1 MPKFQ
6 PLAMIMMMRN
16 SRATPSGRNGSYLAA
31 RVSALGRPH
40 VLAAT
45 LLALAV
51 LTACSPAAEPTR
63 TPASTSNANANV
75 VATRTGAGQTSS
87 STPPPPPTATAI
99 PATTAPSPAIPPSA
113 AQPTVAP
120 TEGPGS
126 ETPVPTSA
134 TAPLSEPSG
143 SCGDLCTEE
152 FWEAGATVALVR
164 AELEQGA
171 DPLARNDDGTPALAF
186 AVGFGAL
193 PEVVGLLL
201 EAGADPNAVDDY
213 SGVSPLHVAAM
224 LSAYTANPEARSQVP
239 GDAGNLAEN
248 TLKSMELLLE
258 HGADAGARDK
268 YGQSALLYYL
278 ADLVG
283 RFRDGGESAD
293 PVGPD
298 LRVVQ
303 LLLSPGAVITEE
315 NDTDRVLLQYAMMV
329 RSEPEVIGLL
339 LDHGAGA
346 AAMAAGDHHLG
357 TPLHMAA
364 TFNPDP
370 RVFELLLKRGED
382 VAAPGPLGR
391 TALHLLALV
400 GDAEPEAVWFLLDH
414 GADVNARG
422 QDGETPLHYAA
433 SHSGPDIVKVL
444 LERGADVSA
453 RDQMT
458 NTPLHA
464 AVTDGYL
471 SGAWRGIAGPEV
483 IGLLLKAGAEA
494 NARGDGGETALHL
507 AAWHQDAGVAGLL
520 VDGGGDVNAVDEWG
534 RTPLHRAAEFRETW
548 HQGPDVDLAFVRM
561 LLELG
566 ADVAAKDHEGQTACD
581 LARSED
587 PDLRSLLC

>member
-6 PLAMIMMMRN
+6 PLPMIMMMRN

-31 RVSALGRPH
+31 RVSALGRPL

-51 LTACSPAAEPTR
+51 LTACSPAAKPTL

-75 VATRTGAGQTSS
+75 VATHTGAGQTSS

-99 PATTAPSPAIPPSA
+99 PATSAPSPAIPPSA

-126 ETPVPTSA
+126 ETPAPTSA

-186 AVGFGAL
+186 AVGFGSN
-193 PEVVGLLL
+193 PEIIGLLL
-201 EAGADPNAVDDY
+201 DAGADPNAVDDY
-213 SGVSPLHVAAM
+213 SGVPILHMAAM
-224 LSAYTANPEARSQVP
+224 LAVYASNPEVQSEVP
-239 GDAGNLAEN
+239 GDAGDLAEN
-248 TLKSMELLLE
+248 VLRSMELLLE

-268 YGQSALLYYL
+268 YGQSALFLYMASQVEEFL
-278 ADLVG
+278 RADGAPDLVG
-283 RFRDGGESAD
+283 PD
-293 PVGPD
+293 P
-298 LRVVQ
+298 RVVE
-303 LLLSPGAVITEE
+303 LLLSSDAEVTVESE
-315 NDTDRVLLQYAMMV
+315 ADQMLLRYAMMV
-329 RSEPEVIGLL
+329 RSGPEVIGLL

-346 AAMAAGDHHLG
+346 AAMAAGGDYLG
-357 TPLHMAA
+357 TPLHLAA
-364 TFNPDP
+364 MFNPDP
-370 RVFELLLKRGED
+370 LVLELLLERGED
-382 VAAPGPLGR
+382 AAVPGPLGR
-391 TALHLLALV
+391 TALHLVALI
-400 GDAEPEAVWFLLDH
+400 GEAEPKAVRLLLEH
-414 GADVNARG
+414 GADVNAAAEEG
-422 QDGETPLHYAA
+422 DTPLHYAA
-433 SHSGPDIVKVL
+433 SHSGPDIVRVL
-444 LERGADVSA
+444 LERGADVGA
-453 RDQMT
+453 RDERM

-471 SGAWRGIAGPEV
+471 SGAGRGIAGPEV
-483 IGLLLKAGAEA
+483 IGLLLEAGADA
-494 NARGDGGETALHL
+494 NARSEGGGTPLHL
-507 AAWHQDAGVAGLL
+507 AAWHQDADAARRL
-520 VDGGGDVNAVDEWG
+520 VEGGGDVNAADEWG

-548 HQGPDVDLAFVRM
+548 RQGPDVDMEFVRM
-561 LLELG
+561 LVELG
-566 ADVAAKDHEGQTACD
+566 AEVSARDRDGKTACD
-581 LARSED
+581 LARTDD